1 MQARVGFADSLGE
14 APALVPAYV
23 ADKVTAS
30 FAAQSALAALVRRG
44 ATGDGCIVD
53 VAMLDAFAYF
63 DTPDL
68 FAGHQRPGAVDDRVL
83 RMLRAPRAMQTA
95 DGWFVVA
102 PTTGQQIKRAMIAA
116 GLEDQ
121 LGELRSQ
128 PNPIAVS
135 ERFFELVAPRMREHT
150 TAEWTA
156 IFAAADVPASAVMTK
171 AEHVVDVQVAH
182 NEIYRTVADPT
193 LGDVRRTRYP
203 ALFDREPV
211 DTDDLP
217 CPPISARADD
227 SATT

>member
-1 MQARVGFADSLGE
+1 
-14 APALVPAYV
+14 
-23 ADKVTAS
+23 
-30 FAAQSALAALVRRG
+30 LAALVQRG
-44 ATGDGCIVD
+44 AAGDGCVVD

-68 FAGHQRPGAVDDRVL
+68 FAGHQRPGEVDDRVL

-116 GLEDQ
+116 GLEDH

-128 PNPIAVS
+128 PTPIAVS
-135 ERFFELVAPRMREHT
+135 ERFFELLAPRMPERT

-156 IFAAADVPASAVMTK
+156 IFTEADVPASAVMTK
-171 AEHVVDVQVAH
+171 AEHVADAQVAH
-182 NEIYRTVADPT
+182 NGIYRTVADPT
-193 LGDVRRTRYP
+193 LGDGRRTRHP
-203 ALFDREPV
+203 ALFDGEPV
-211 DTDDLP
+211 ETDDLP
-217 CPPISARADD
+217 CPPVNARAGD